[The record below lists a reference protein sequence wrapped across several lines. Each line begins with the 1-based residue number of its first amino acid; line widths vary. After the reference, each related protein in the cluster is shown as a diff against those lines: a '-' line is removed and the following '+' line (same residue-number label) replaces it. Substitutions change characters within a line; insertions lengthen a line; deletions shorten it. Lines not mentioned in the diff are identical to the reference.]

1 MVRTANSDVAS
12 TVIQTIVTGLQD
24 NVLEDVNQDGE
35 DSCVISVRALMMFYV
50 LFIRIIRGYNIMTPK
65 IFFIKT
71 VTYNIYSS
79 NLLQLNWIIIVKVT
93 SILCTFSKTY
103 LESIN

>member
-1 MVRTANSDVAS
+1 MVRTANSDVVS

-65 IFFIKT
+65 IFFI
-71 VTYNIYSS
+71 NSS
-79 NLLQLNWIIIVKVT
+79 NLLQLNKIIIVKVT